1 VSIKKLVTVLVGFAF
16 FSVGCGL
23 LFAVGTSS
31 ASSEDKVTICHRTS
45 SQTNP
50 YVRQTV
56 DRSSIKEGHSLHVG
70 PVWSDGIEPFWG
82 DIIPPFEDFAGYNWT
97 EEGQSIWSNKCNLVS
112 PTPTPTPTET
122 ENETESPTPTPTPTP
137 TATETETP
145 TPTPTP
151 SETVTETPTPEP
163 TETETPTATPTPT
176 TTETVVPSPS
186 PEETTPAPAISQGT
200 PLPGELPQTGF
211 PALLIVIVGSLM
223 IITGIGA
230 VVSATA

>member
-1 VSIKKLVTVLVGFAF
+1 MSIKKLVTVLVGFAF

-145 TPTPTP
+145 TPTP

>member
-1 VSIKKLVTVLVGFAF
+1 MSIKKLVTVLVGFAF

-50 YVRQTV
+50 YVRETV

-70 PVWSDGIEPFWG
+70 PIWSDGIEPFWG

-122 ENETESPTPTPTPTP
+122 ENETESPTPTP

-223 IITGIGA
+223 IITGIA
-230 VVSATA
+230 TVVAATA

>member
-145 TPTPTP
+145 TPTP

>member
-1 VSIKKLVTVLVGFAF
+1 MSIKKLVTVLVGFTL

-23 LFAVGTSS
+23 LFTVGTSS

-50 YVRQTV
+50 YVRETV
-56 DRSSIKEGHSLHVG
+56 DRSSIKEGHSLHIG
-70 PVWSDGIEPFWG
+70 PIWSDGIEPFWG

-97 EEGQSIWSNKCNLVS
+97 EEGQSIWSNKCNLVLPTS
-112 PTPTPTPTET
+112 TPTPS
-122 ENETESPTPTPTPTP
+122 ETESSTPTP

-145 TPTPTP
+145 T
-151 SETVTETPTPEP
+151 
-163 TETETPTATPTPT
+163 ATPTPT
-176 TTETVVPSPS
+176 ATETVVPSPS

-200 PLPGELPQTGF
+200 SLPGGLPQTGF
-211 PALLIVIVGSLM
+211 PVLLIVIIGSLM
-223 IITGIGA
+223 IIAGIGA